1 MEIFGLQ
8 IHVLWVLFHGLLLK
22 LMITVE
28 LWTFYT
34 IGLYLYIGIRLIYLS
49 SMKLRDY
56 TEGSMFL
63 LRFQFRLIKFDRKN
77 WRVFYKTLLLLEHLL
92 THGPLRVADEFQC
105 DKDAIKE
112 MASFQFV
119 DEKGSVELLID
130 KLIDIQF

>member
-34 IGLYLYIGIRLIYLS
+34 RGLYFYTGIRLIYLS

-63 LRFQFRLIKFDRKN
+63 LRF
-77 WRVFYKTLLLLEHLL
+77 H
-92 THGPLRVADEFQC
+92 
-105 DKDAIKE
+105 
-112 MASFQFV
+112 
-119 DEKGSVELLID
+119 
-130 KLIDIQF
+130 